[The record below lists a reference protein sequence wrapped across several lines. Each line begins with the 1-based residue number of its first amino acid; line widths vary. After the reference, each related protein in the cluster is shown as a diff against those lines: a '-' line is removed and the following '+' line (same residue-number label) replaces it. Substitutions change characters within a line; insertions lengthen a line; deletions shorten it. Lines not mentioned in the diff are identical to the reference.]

1 MQVKG
6 SLLVIFGIFGA
17 VNAGYHT
24 TEELIEIYKAK
35 LAKLQALKAIA
46 VQENKQKPCHTKLQE
61 WKQEGLIQI
70 LSSKILTNLNFT
82 SIICLKSFI
91 VPDNIRKIRYL
102 MSAACSFWNI
112 KHTQMRIP
120 EKSEICKHGR
130 MCGDFMRKIRFISS
144 KIDAL
149 ESDDRCRSHFEIE
162 CIKNA
167 NGFESELVSMNQKD
181 FDSVLPLQ

>member
-1 MQVKG
+1 MGSFYFCDMQVK
-6 SLLVIFGIFGA
+6 SSFLVIFGVFGA

-46 VQENKQKPCHTKLQE
+46 VQEREQKPCHTKLQE
-61 WKQEGLIQI
+61 WKQEGLI
-70 LSSKILTNLNFT
+70 
-82 SIICLKSFI
+82 
-91 VPDNIRKIRYL
+91 VPDNFRKIRYL

-130 MCGDFMRKIRFISS
+130 MCGAFMKKIRFISS

-181 FDSVLPLQ
+181 LDPLLPLE